1 MTPKYISIDPQK
13 PNFKTELHGSWYKC
27 PQCDTP
33 HIAEH
38 FKYCPNCGAP
48 ILWQPLLNT
57 YIVAGIQVRK
67 NDTVAY
73 FGPET
78 YRASSK
84 NDLVSQLKKK
94 YPGLLR
100 DLKIIEVNRRLPWQ
114 E

>member
-1 MTPKYISIDPQK
+1 MT
-13 PNFKTELHGSWYKC
+13 
-27 PQCDTP
+27 
-33 HIAEH
+33 
-38 FKYCPNCGAP
+38 
-48 ILWQPLLNT
+48 LNT

-73 FGPET
+73 FGPEI

-84 NDLVSQLKKK
+84 NNLISQLKKK

-100 DLKIIEVNRRLPWQ
+100 DLKIIEVNRSLPQQ

>member
-1 MTPKYISIDPQK
+1 MPERNNEYVYQPPTKFTEELRQRINNAGFSDEFKQQIKSAQKEEGRMT
-13 PNFKTELHGSWYKC
+13 
-27 PQCDTP
+27 
-33 HIAEH
+33 
-38 FKYCPNCGAP
+38 
-48 ILWQPLLNT
+48 LNT

-84 NDLVSQLKKK
+84 DDLVVQLKKK

-100 DLKIIEVNRRLPWQ
+100 DLKIIEVNKRLPQQ

>member
-1 MTPKYISIDPQK
+1 MT
-13 PNFKTELHGSWYKC
+13 
-27 PQCDTP
+27 
-33 HIAEH
+33 
-38 FKYCPNCGAP
+38 
-48 ILWQPLLNT
+48 LNT

-84 NDLVSQLKKK
+84 DDLVSQLKKK

-100 DLKIIEVNRRLPWQ
+100 DLKIIEINRSPSQQ